1 LFIYDFS
8 PSPDPRNWTDEQI
21 EIMSQMAVQENLWYT
36 HRTMGNISG
45 SDSNLK
51 ATDGFSEATA
61 LSLWAFTI
69 NGHLPAYPPDDAF
82 SLPGSQNI
90 RPDWFDDNSER
101 WHNDPYAETAMRY
114 ANWLSSRAGMQP
126 IANGEETNECGY
138 NPNGTERVCQRIG
151 GTADNQGGHANH
163 SENVYRMGVNLGGLA
178 TVLPALAGTPL
189 RSGAHAGQTWEWY
202 IQQMTDQLGY
212 QQIDGGCSEGG
223 WIYDDR
229 NGAEGCSVS
238 DGSTSQW
245 AYIGLESAEIAG
257 GPYGVF
263 VNNRHKYR
271 IASNLINNQR
281 AVDGG
286 AGYRSSSRIGDLKLT
301 GGALVGARWLGVH
314 QFQRGDDTVAFPNRS
329 PYTRDRLRQSYDDY
343 VGFLARD
350 WTAQRSMGSHWA
362 DSLWEWGDYLC
373 GNTNTVYNGGRCG
386 STYAMYSLQKG
397 FRTGTPE
404 LREIGGQDWVR

>member
-1 LFIYDFS
+1 MRKIVHGLMAGLVFLILTPAAFAQEEENEVKPVPYSQIDPTLPHPAHEGARITLKAMIREANCGSYQVRWDTNNNGDYNDEFERRVDRNAQTNSVLDIGRNFRVPDVPRDMSYNINVRVQPNCNGQPEKFATFRLFIYDFS

-178 TVLPALAGTPL
+178 IVLPALAGTPL
-189 RSGAHAGQTWEWY
+189 CSGAHAGQTWEWY
-202 IQQMTDQLGY
+202 I
-212 QQIDGGCSEGG
+212 
-223 WIYDDR
+223 
-229 NGAEGCSVS
+229 
-238 DGSTSQW
+238 
-245 AYIGLESAEIAG
+245 
-257 GPYGVF
+257 
-263 VNNRHKYR
+263 
-271 IASNLINNQR
+271 
-281 AVDGG
+281 
-286 AGYRSSSRIGDLKLT
+286 
-301 GGALVGARWLGVH
+301 
-314 QFQRGDDTVAFPNRS
+314 
-329 PYTRDRLRQSYDDY
+329 
-343 VGFLARD
+343 
-350 WTAQRSMGSHWA
+350 
-362 DSLWEWGDYLC
+362 
-373 GNTNTVYNGGRCG
+373 
-386 STYAMYSLQKG
+386 
-397 FRTGTPE
+397 
-404 LREIGGQDWVR
+404 